1 MQKQR
6 EKTISMSEIMTPNMT
21 NFTGNVHG
29 GYLLSFLDKVAY
41 ACAARYSGKP
51 CVTLSVDSVFFK
63 EPIHVGELVTCL
75 ASVNYVGKTSMEI
88 GIKVVAEDI
97 KTSVKRHTN
106 TCYFTMV
113 ALDETTGRPTRLPEL
128 VLETATDKRRFAEGK
143 MRKELRLSL
152 RSAHQERK
160 AGEQEDE

>member
-1 MQKQR
+1 MKKHR
-6 EKTISMSEIMTPNMT
+6 EKTVTMSEIMTPNMA

-29 GYLLSFLDKVAY
+29 GYLLGFLDKVAY

-51 CVTLSVDSVFFK
+51 CVTLSVDNVFFK

-75 ASVNYVGKTSMEI
+75 ASVNYVGRTSMEI

-97 KTSVKRHTN
+97 KTGIERHTN

-113 ALDETTGRPTRLPEL
+113 AIDETTKRPTRLAEL
-128 VLETATDKRRFAEGK
+128 HLETATDKRRFTEGK

-152 RSAHQERK
+152 TRAHQERK
-160 AGEQEDE
+160 LGEQED